1 MTYRTRL
8 MLLIIMDSIIVGT
21 AIFIAA
27 WMAYPFESKIGRSA
41 LIISAVALLFFY
53 YLFAITYNL
62 YKKVWAYASVG
73 ELIVIVKSV
82 TFSIVATTVV
92 QFFVSDFQ
100 VYKRALLITW
110 MLLILLIGGS
120 RFIW

>member
-1 MTYRTRL
+1 LVT
-8 MLLIIMDSIIVGT
+8 
-21 AIFIAA
+21 
-27 WMAYPFESKIGRSA
+27 
-41 LIISAVALLFFY
+41 IS
-53 YLFAITYNL
+53 YNL
-62 YKKVWAYASVG
+62 YKQVCASASVG

-120 RFIW
+120 RFIWRIFRDSYINKMGNKKRTLIVGSGTAGAMIVSQL